1 MRKPRWLSAT
11 ALAFLVPGLLV
22 GLASVALAADASP
35 SPSASTSASPGGGGG
50 NLPGDPN
57 KGQTLYQSSGCTT
70 CHGATL
76 GGGVGPPLHPIKNL
90 GDTKDPLDPQYLIS
104 TITDGK
110 SGVGGY
116 GQMPVKGGASLSDQ
130 DIKDLAAFI
139 IQQNRLKGPVPLAPG
154 ALAQSTIE
162 WVTIG
167 VLAMLALT
175 FLLSRYNMR
184 WIARKSG
191 GH

>member
-1 MRKPRWLSAT
+1 MARVVRGGLIQAT
-11 ALAFLVPGLLV
+11 
-22 GLASVALAADASP
+22 
-35 SPSASTSASPGGGGG
+35 
-50 NLPGDPN
+50 
-57 KGQTLYQSSGCTT
+57 
-70 CHGATL
+70 
-76 GGGVGPPLHPIKNL
+76 
-90 GDTKDPLDPQYLIS
+90 
-104 TITDGK
+104 
-110 SGVGGY
+110 
-116 GQMPVKGGASLSDQ
+116 LSDQ